1 MKKFLSNSIVVSLLL
16 FVSKIL
22 GFIRDLFLARF
33 FGTSEAMQAFVV
45 AFRLPEFMRKVST
58 SGVFTQIINPH
69 ITDAECSPEL
79 KSFIATILYVVA
91 MLLLIV
97 TIPLIAYSQVW
108 NDLYASGLVDNSTM
122 LKMVKIMFITMIP
135 FVLFSCIVGIVS
147 AVLNSFKKYIVT
159 SLIPTILN
167 IVMIG
172 GIILSPHFQTPIYIV
187 ANSVLLAG
195 FLQIM
200 LALYFLHKVI
210 GRVNLDRNILLIKN
224 SKASSFLKRLPR
236 AFMGTA
242 MLQIGALVET
252 FFATF
257 LLSGSLAWL
266 YYADRVN
273 QFLYGIFGTAIAT
286 VMIPYLISH
295 KGNKQKFYVTIAWI
309 LKFTI
314 LIIAPAILGIVIL
327 SKQIVISLF
336 FYGEF
341 SLKDVDYTQ
350 LAILAYLLSL
360 FCFVYIRVVISAMYV
375 LDRTKTVF
383 NVSMICLIVTIIL
396 DSLIVYYFANDIYA
410 FVYLALVSSIVAF
423 INLCIQAV
431 LLSDKDFGVL
441 LDVFV
446 PLKFILKVIV
456 SCVVMFVVIRLFNLN
471 ELHWLEM
478 SMSDRFANLSI
489 IIATGVVSYMVAI
502 EVLGVRRSLS
512 STKKKLSGI
521 VEK

>member
-1 MKKFLSNSIVVSLLL
+1 
-16 FVSKIL
+16 
-22 GFIRDLFLARF
+22 
-33 FGTSEAMQAFVV
+33 MQAFVV

-69 ITDAECSPEL
+69 ISDGECSPEL
-79 KSFIATILYVVA
+79 KTFISTILYVVA
-91 MLLLIV
+91 ILLLLV
-97 TIPLIAYSQVW
+97 TVILISYSQVW
-108 NDLYASGLVDNSTM
+108 NDIYACGLVDRSIM
-122 LKMVKIMFITMIP
+122 LQMVEIMFITMIP

-147 AVLNSFKKYIVT
+147 AVLNSFKKYIIT

-172 GIILSPHFQTPIYIV
+172 GIIISSHFQTPIYVV
-187 ANSVLLAG
+187 ADSVLLAG
-195 FLQIM
+195 LLQVI
-200 LALYFLHKVI
+200 LALYFLHKII
-210 GRVNLDRNILLIKN
+210 GRVNLDRNILLIRN
-224 SKASSFLKRLPR
+224 SKASDFLKRLPR

-242 MLQIGALVET
+242 MLQIGTLVET

-273 QFLYGIFGTAIAT
+273 QFLYGILGTAIAT
-286 VMIPYLISH
+286 VIIPYLISH
-295 KGNKQKFYVTIAWI
+295 KDNKQKFYNTVSWI

-314 LIIAPAILGIVIL
+314 LIVAPAILGIAIL

-336 FYGEF
+336 YYGKF
-341 SLKDVDYTQ
+341 SLMDVDYTQ

-383 NVSMICLIVTIIL
+383 NVSLICLVFTIIL
-396 DSLIVYYFANDIYA
+396 DSLIVYYFENDTYA
-410 FVYLALVSSIVAF
+410 FAYLALVSSVVAL

-431 LLSDKDFGVL
+431 LLSDNDFSVL
-441 LDVFV
+441 LDVFL
-446 PLKFILKVIV
+446 PFKLIIKVIV
-456 SCVVMFVVIRLFNLN
+456 SCVVMFLVIRLFNLD

-478 SMSDRFANLSI
+478 PMFDRFANLSMI
-489 IIATGVVSYMVAI
+489 ISAGIASYLVSVEI
-502 EVLGVRRSLS
+502 LGVRKALS
-512 STKKKLSGI
+512 YGKHKLSDI
-521 VEK
+521 EDK